1 MSNPSSSTA
10 TQCLF
15 STMQAATVETSGSRN
30 HPIRVISSAR
40 LRRPNTLPS
49 NPSVSQFFNYWAVFS
64 GWVGSSVTRL
74 GDFLKFPVTK
84 FCLRIDKNSLRLLG
98 DRRYPKSQKFQLR
111 FALFECRKS
120 NKSNIWI
127 TFRIWCQ
134 KSALFRVWCLNRWSN
149 ETCSEIGF
157 KIWRNRGR
165 RIGHLD
171 DRKHEAERGE
181 EGPVGVAPIQG
192 RAKNIRVAF
201 GEAKTGFQFSF
212 APWTVPEGGETN
224 HQRRKSDRKNERACW
239 TNKVVATQV
248 SL

>member
-84 FCLRIDKNSLRLLG
+84 F
-98 DRRYPKSQKFQLR
+98 
-111 FALFECRKS
+111 CRKS

-239 TNKVVATQV
+239 TNKVFATQV

>member
-1 MSNPSSSTA
+1 MSNTSSSTA

-84 FCLRIDKNSLRLLG
+84 FCLRIDKNSLRLLS

-157 KIWRNRGR
+157 KIWRPQTRSRARWRRTRRRCPYPRKGEKYSSRIRRSQNRFPIFVRTLNGARGR
-165 RIGHLD
+165 WNEPSAAEIWSQKWKSLLD
-171 DRKHEAERGE
+171 KQSRCHSGQSIVIVD
-181 EGPVGVAPIQG
+181 
-192 RAKNIRVAF
+192 
-201 GEAKTGFQFSF
+201 T
-212 APWTVPEGGETN
+212 
-224 HQRRKSDRKNERACW
+224 
-239 TNKVVATQV
+239 
-248 SL
+248 